1 MRPDGRVGH
10 IRHRPQET
18 RAAPAARRAAHQ
30 AQPTATPTATVADNA
45 AREGS
50 TSGAQ
55 QRPRRGTQKNL
66 ATALVASNPRGQHK
80 RSSAESSTRHGKE
93 LGRLKGTQ
101 GQSSTRERW
110 AGQNFV
116 SAQLE
121 HCTCGDC
128 TNILHAKSS
137 KLTLTFTNAERIS
150 KLQAI
155 KEEFLQRHKFE
166 NARHG
171 SRSSYEVGF
180 ADGAR
185 LSAVNFFI
193 NGFSIS
199 SVKQIS
205 SSNKVA
211 NESFKNHNTS
221 TAA

>member
-1 MRPDGRVGH
+1 MAESGTSGTDHRRQEQHRRLDAQRT
-10 IRHRPQET
+10 RHSLRLLLQLQWQTMQPE
-18 RAAPAARRAAHQ
+18 RAAQ
-30 AQPTATPTATVADNA
+30 AELSRDLDAERKRTWLQLWWQAT
-45 AREGS
+45 REGS

-55 QRPRRGTQKNL
+55 QRARRGTEKNL
-66 ATALVASNPRGQHK
+66 AGSRHAGPEQHK
-80 RSSAESSTRHGKE
+80 GAV
-93 LGRLKGTQ
+93 
-101 GQSSTRERW
+101 

-137 KLTLTFTNAERIS
+137 KLTLTFTNAEKIS

-180 ADGAR
+180 AEGAR